1 MIHPKSGFYTENDF
15 EYVSVS
21 TVIGETAE
29 IYTPGKLK
37 GLEIWRANE
46 PDWQEITQR
55 GQRRG
60 TLVHAEVEAFFK
72 GGYDV
77 HAEDHATFD
86 ELISYNIPEYMLHL
100 STLLEELRAQNT
112 LSYDG
117 LLSPSVLIEKQLIS
131 DIGTAGTPDIRLY
144 FNNRYTIWDW
154 KSVRSYKEE
163 GVKKKNKSISGYG
176 DAKIQIGAY
185 ALMHNLMT
193 PKTGLPKITQGVVAI
208 VYDWREP
215 HVHVMDKEELA
226 KAASEFVE
234 RFQTYC
240 ALKEARFPRHISA
253 NPSFTES
260 AF

>member
-1 MIHPKSGFYTENDF
+1 MIHPKSGFYPHGQL

-60 TLVHAEVEAFFK
+60 TIIHAEVEAFFK

-77 HAEDHATFD
+77 HAEDHASID
-86 ELISYNIPEYMLHL
+86 EIIAYNIPEYMLNL
-100 STLLEELRAQNT
+100 STLLNDVKEENINQQM
-112 LSYDG
+112 
-117 LLSPSVLIEKQLIS
+117 LIEKELFS
-131 DIGTAGTPDIRLY
+131 DLGFAGTPDIRLW
-144 FNNRYTIWDW
+144 FNGKYSIWDW

-163 GVKKKNKSISGYG
+163 GVKKKNKSISTYG
-176 DAKIQIGAY
+176 DAKVQIGAY
-185 ALMHNLMT
+185 ALGHNL
-193 PKTGLPKITQGVVAI
+193 KRKKLGLPLIEQGVIAI

-226 KAASEFVE
+226 KSANEFVE

-240 ALKEARFPRHISA
+240 AMTETVFPRPISSLV
-253 NPSFTES
+253 NS

>member
-60 TLVHAEVEAFFK
+60 TLVHAEIEAFFK

-77 HAEDHATFD
+77 HAEDHATID
-86 ELISYNIPEYMLHL
+86 EIVSYNIPEYMLQL
-100 STLLEELRAQNT
+100 SALLNELKQQNT
-112 LSYDG
+112 LTYDN
-117 LLSPSVLIEKQLIS
+117 LLSPSVLIESQLIS
-131 DIGTAGTPDIRLY
+131 ELGTAGTPDIRLH
-144 FNNRYTIWDW
+144 FNEKYTVWDW

-163 GVKKKNKSISGYG
+163 DVKKKSKSISSYG

-193 PKTGLPKITQGVVAI
+193 PKTGLPKITQGVIAI

-215 HVHVMDKEELA
+215 HVHEMDKEELT
-226 KAASEFVE
+226 KAANEFVE

-240 ALKEARFPRHISA
+240 ALKETYFPRHISA
-253 NPSFTES
+253 NPFFAES